1 MKRILT
7 ICTLFLLL
15 VTIFSF
21 GKTKTAIVGRINP
34 TDAGEAV
41 WVISATDSLKTGIS
55 MGQFSFDVKPGTY
68 KLVVD
73 ARDPYR
79 DVLLENLQVKQDEI
93 LDVGEIPL
101 KQ

>member
-15 VTIFSF
+15 ITVFSF
-21 GKTKTAIVGRINP
+21 DKAKTAIVGRINP

-41 WVISATDSLKTGIS
+41 WVIGANDSLKTGVS
-55 MGQFSFDVKPGTY
+55 MGQFSFDVKPGVY

-73 ARDPYR
+73 ARDPYK

>member
-1 MKRILT
+1 MTVL
-7 ICTLFLLL
+7 
-15 VTIFSF
+15 SF
-21 GKTKTAIVGRINP
+21 GKAKTSIVGRINP
-34 TDAGEAV
+34 SDAGEAV
-41 WVISATDSLKTGIS
+41 WVISATDSLKSGIS
-55 MGQFSFDVKPGTY
+55 MGQFSFDVKPGVF

-73 ARDPYR
+73 ARDPYK

>member
-7 ICTLFLLL
+7 LCMLLILLL
-15 VTIFSF
+15 IVFSF
-21 GKTKTAIVGRINP
+21 GKTKTSIVGRINP

-41 WVISATDSLKTGIS
+41 WVIGASDSLKAGIS
-55 MGQFSFDVKPGTY
+55 MGQFSFDVKPGVY
-68 KLVVD
+68 KLVID
-73 ARDPYR
+73 ARDPYK
-79 DVLLENLQVKQDEI
+79 DVLLENLTVKQDEI